1 MSDSIKTVDIR
12 VNPPYQVHI
21 GGGLLA
27 RCGSYLL
34 DAVGMCHL
42 AVVADSTVAPLYL
55 DTVTDSLRQ
64 AGYPVSTYIYPAG
77 ESHKNLDT
85 LSDILEFLA
94 AEHLTRSDCVVALGG
109 GVCGDMAGFAA
120 GCYLRGIRY
129 VQLPTTLLSAV
140 DSSVG
145 GKTAIDLKAGKNLAG
160 VFLQP
165 AAVLCDTDCLRTL
178 PPEVFADGAAEA
190 IKTGVLSDETL
201 FSLFDADDL
210 TDRLPEIIARCIA
223 FKAKVVEE
231 DELDN
236 GVRRTLNLGH
246 TAGHAIEKCA
256 DFRLTH
262 GHAVAIGMVI
272 MARAAEKLGWCAQ
285 PTADRI
291 AAMLRRNRLPISTE
305 FSAAELAAAALSDK
319 KRRGDSISVVVP
331 DRIGSCYM
339 KKVSVNDLEAI
350 FRAGLEG

>member
-1 MSDSIKTVDIR
+1 MSNTVNTIR
-12 VNPPYQVHI
+12 VHVDPPYTVSI
-21 GGGLLA
+21 GSGLLA
-27 RCGSYLL
+27 RCGELL
-34 DAVGMCHL
+34 RPVLGDCRL
-42 AVVADSTVAPLYL
+42 CVVADSNVAPLYL
-55 DTVTDSLRQ
+55 DTVTESLRG
-64 AGYPVSTYIYPAG
+64 AGYAVSTCLYPAG
-77 ESHKNLDT
+77 EAHKNLET
-85 LSDILEFLA
+85 LSSILEFLA

-262 GHAVAIGMVI
+262 GHAVAIGMVL
-272 MARAAEKLGWCAQ
+272 MARAAEKLGWCTE

-291 AAMLRRNRLPISTE
+291 AAMLERNRLPVSTE

-350 FRAGLEG
+350 FQAGLEG